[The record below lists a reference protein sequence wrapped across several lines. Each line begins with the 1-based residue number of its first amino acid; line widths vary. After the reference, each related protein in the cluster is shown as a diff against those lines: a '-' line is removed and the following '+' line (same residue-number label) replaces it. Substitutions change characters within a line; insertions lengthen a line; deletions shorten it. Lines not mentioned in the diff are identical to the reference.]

1 MFSGKISITAN
12 SSQAAAAALVEYSE
26 FIDMRQIKPGETKT
40 LIIKAQSKKFGIV
53 DIKFECK
60 EIPITEMEERL
71 KTGQNP
77 E

>member
-1 MFSGKISITAN
+1 MFSGKIFITAN

-26 FIDMRQIKPGETKT
+26 FIDMRQMRPGETKT
-40 LIIKAQSKKFGIV
+40 LIIKAQAKEFGIV
-53 DIKFECK
+53 DIKFEGK
-60 EIPITEMEERL
+60 EMPNTEIEERL